1 MLDKDGD
8 GSVSVEELG
17 EAFKSFGNKI
27 DQEEAS
33 KMIKELESSGN
44 FLTIT
49 PRDFSDM
56 LKVLIRANK
65 LKNPPAKSLT
75 DRFYKDL
82 KFENISE
89 HSSVENSPD
98 SYRLV
103 SRITSLFYLFIYLF
117 ICLFVYFYF

>member
-8 GSVSVEELG
+8 GSVSVEELS

-56 LKVLIRANK
+56 LKVLIRASK
-65 LKNPPAKSLT
+65 LKNPPVKSLT

-82 KFENISE
+82 TFENISE
-89 HSSVENSPD
+89 D
-98 SYRLV
+98 KL
-103 SRITSLFYLFIYLF
+103 L
-117 ICLFVYFYF
+117 YFLLKLSTNNL